1 MSIKSLHQSIQICFP
16 PHLLGMKIRYS
27 RFRTLLLTFALGV
40 AIVSFYARVS
50 EYLEEIPVN
59 VPKVESDTPIIIRIC
74 PERLDNGKII
84 KGYQED
90 GYLYFSKE
98 KGILCT
104 QGGGSGGGYRLA
116 P

>member
-1 MSIKSLHQSIQICFP
+1 
-16 PHLLGMKIRYS
+16 MKIRYS

-40 AIVSFYARVS
+40 AIVSIYARVS

-59 VPKVESDTPIIIRIC
+59 LPKVESDTPIIIRIC

-84 KGYQED
+84 KGYQEN
-90 GYLYFSKE
+90 GKLYFSKE
-98 KGILCT
+98 KALNCT
-104 QGGGSGGGYRLA
+104 PGGGGGSGGRLNA

>member
-1 MSIKSLHQSIQICFP
+1 MSIKSLRQSIQICFP

-40 AIVSFYARVS
+40 AIVSIYARVS

-59 VPKVESDTPIIIRIC
+59 VPKVESETPIIIRIC
-74 PERLDNGKII
+74 PEVLDNGKII

-90 GYLYFSKE
+90 GYLYFSRDKVVNCTL
-98 KGILCT
+98 KG
-104 QGGGSGGGYRLA
+104 GGGYSGNH
-116 P
+116 